1 MELNGSYSFRAP
13 KDLIYTDG
21 TGGWKSVGAL
31 MNGAAA
37 YLTYKDQKAKAAKAQ
52 QAQEDYFNLLKDY
65 LQNKGAT
72 PAEAEVEATK
82 AVVEETPSEAEPVP
96 SEAYA
101 GQKDVMNWIAAEK
114 KRQANPLIAKLNE
127 GIAAQNY
134 QAAPDL
140 ASLLGTIGG

>member
-37 YLTYKDQKAKAAKAQ
+37 YLTYKDQKEKAAKAQ

-65 LQNKGAT
+65 LQNKGST

-82 AVVEETPSEAEPVP
+82 AVVEETPTETEQPK
-96 SEAYA
+96 EAYA
-101 GQKDVMNWIAAEK
+101 GQNDVLSWIAGEK

-127 GIAAQNY
+127 GIAAQDY
-134 QAAPDL
+134 QAAPEL

>member
-37 YLTYKDQKAKAAKAQ
+37 YLTYKDQKEKAAKAQ
-52 QAQEDYFNLLKDY
+52 KAQEDYFNLLKDY
-65 LQNKGAT
+65 LQNKGAS

-82 AVVEETPSEAEPVP
+82 AVVEETPSEASEA

-101 GQKDVMNWIAAEK
+101 GQNDVLNWIAAEK
-114 KRQANPLIAKLNE
+114 KKQANPLIAKLNE

-140 ASLLGTIGG
+140 TSLLGSIGG

>member
-37 YLTYKDQKAKAAKAQ
+37 YLTYRDQKEKAAKAQ
-52 QAQEDYFNLLKDY
+52 KAQEDYFNLLKDY

-82 AVVEETPSEAEPVP
+82 AVVEETPVEPVEP
-96 SEAYA
+96 KEAYA
-101 GQKDVMNWIAAEK
+101 GQNDVLNWIAAEK
-114 KRQANPLIAKLNE
+114 KKQANPLIAKLNE

-140 ASLLGTIGG
+140 TSLLGSIGG

>member
-13 KDLIYTDG
+13 KDLIYTNG

-37 YLTYKDQKAKAAKAQ
+37 YLTYKDQKEKAAKAQ
-52 QAQEDYFNLLKDY
+52 KAQEDYFNLLKDY
-65 LQNKGAT
+65 LQNKGAS

-82 AVVEETPSEAEPVP
+82 AVVEETPVETSEPG
-96 SEAYA
+96 EAYA
-101 GQKDVMNWIAAEK
+101 GQNDVLNWIAAEK
-114 KRQANPLIAKLNE
+114 KKQANPLIAKLNE

-134 QAAPDL
+134 QAAPEL
-140 ASLLGTIGG
+140 TSLLGSIGG

>member
-37 YLTYKDQKAKAAKAQ
+37 YLTYKDQKEKAAKAQ
-52 QAQEDYFNLLKDY
+52 KAQEDYFNLLKDY

-82 AVVEETPSEAEPVP
+82 AVVEETPSEAEEPR
-96 SEAYA
+96 EAYA
-101 GQKDVMNWIAAEK
+101 GQNDVLSWIAGEK

-127 GIAAQNY
+127 GIEAQSY
-134 QAAPDL
+134 QSAPDL
-140 ASLLGTIGG
+140 TSLLGTIGG